1 GPEGVETHDQLHRG
15 QTDVPSPAPVEYA
28 VAEVKAGRGRG
39 HRPGRAGVHR
49 LVALGVEEGPGDVG
63 REGHLAQAGQ
73 LGRVGQQA
81 HQPAAALQHLAH
93 LDGRAVPGGQQH
105 RARGHLLAG
114 ANQRLPAPAHGF
126 EEEHLHHPARGLAQ
140 VEPGREDPGVVRH
153 QEVAGLE
160 EVRQVPHVPVLDGAV
175 IRRHQQAG
183 RVPRF
188 DRLLGRG
195 GKRQRVVEGLHAHKQ
210 DFRTPEPNPG
220 NGVESQLQQGAKGV
234 PLAIR
239 ADDVDLMRDR
249 ALVEQHQAGDAAAFE
264 DLYRRYYGR
273 LFRYC
278 LKRVGDRHEAEELT
292 QEAFTRAY
300 RAMPALRGE
309 RRFYP
314 WLSVIASRLC
324 VDTHRRLGRTEPT
337 AEIDAGAVDDGGE
350 RRVEAAADRAL
361 LGEALRRLSPRHREV
376 LELREQHGW
385 SYQRIAHHYDMSLG
399 AVEGLLFRARQ
410 ALRREFL
417 AAAGPE
423 SGLAAGVPVIGW
435 LVRRLHAARFR
446 LDEAAAGWAGLPA
459 LAG

>member
-1 GPEGVETHDQLHRG
+1 M
-15 QTDVPSPAPVEYA
+15 
-28 VAEVKAGRGRG
+28 
-39 HRPGRAGVHR
+39 
-49 LVALGVEEGPGDVG
+49 
-63 REGHLAQAGQ
+63 
-73 LGRVGQQA
+73 
-81 HQPAAALQHLAH
+81 
-93 LDGRAVPGGQQH
+93 
-105 RARGHLLAG
+105 
-114 ANQRLPAPAHGF
+114 
-126 EEEHLHHPARGLAQ
+126 
-140 VEPGREDPGVVRH
+140 
-153 QEVAGLE
+153 
-160 EVRQVPHVPVLDGAV
+160 
-175 IRRHQQAG
+175 
-183 RVPRF
+183 
-188 DRLLGRG
+188 
-195 GKRQRVVEGLHAHKQ
+195 
-210 DFRTPEPNPG
+210 
-220 NGVESQLQQGAKGV
+220 
-234 PLAIR
+234 AIR

-459 LAG
+459 LAGNAMGLALVVTTAAGLCTAVVAPAGHRTQVQVAARSIANVSTEPASTGLAARPLDFTPASAHVAIRRGPPQTASSAGTPNAGSNPLSGASLMRAPDAKRRGESNPVNEAAGPVGAGTDPSGIAAATAEHLDEYTHQLNRLKGIKP